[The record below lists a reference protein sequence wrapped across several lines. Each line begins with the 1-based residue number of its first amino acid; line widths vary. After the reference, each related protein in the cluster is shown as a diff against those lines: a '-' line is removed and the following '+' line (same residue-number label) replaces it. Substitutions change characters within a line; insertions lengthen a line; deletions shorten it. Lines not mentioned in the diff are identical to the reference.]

1 MLKVDWFGGIG
12 EPLGLESCFEEA
24 GAGCEDVGVQ
34 SEALQRGC
42 LADYN
47 FNNVGEVIS
56 KQSVYPKMH
65 LQ

>member
-34 SEALQRGC
+34 SEALRRGC

-47 FNNVGEVIS
+47 FKNVGEVIS
-56 KQSVYPKMH
+56 KQSVYPKIH